1 MSKKRRST
9 SEKSRREL
17 LDELYY
23 LRDVAG
29 EREQRIRRLET
40 ALMQTGEGRARRI
53 VQLEAELA
61 AARAALACMVSSRS
75 WRMTAPLRA
84 LTRWSSKE
92 KAGDLDVSADHTVTP
107 EASQGSE
114 IYPAE
119 PIGRVTA
126 EAPKTAGSET
136 SLPRE
141 RDDTPRFYV
150 DATEVALREGRT
162 GIQRVVR
169 EILRSLS
176 ESPPAG
182 YKVEPVYAAPGQS
195 YRIAMASADGRL
207 VPGTS
212 QPAIEIRPGDVFLG
226 LDHAMEAVVEHASE
240 FEVVKKGGARIYF
253 LCNDTLPLSR
263 PAWFPPQVHELF
275 MAWLTTIARVGDGI
289 ICISRATQSE
299 LRRWLDEL
307 QVQRETP
314 LLLGH
319 FHLGADIAT
328 PARENHT
335 WSAEQRS
342 ALKHLRN
349 IPSFLLVGTLEP
361 RKGHAQTLEAFEL
374 LWQRGQQVALV
385 LVGFQG
391 WMTEVIARRIRH
403 HDEFNHRL
411 FWFMGA
417 DDDFLE
423 ELYRKCTALLAPSEG
438 EGFGLPLIEAARHG
452 LPILCRDI
460 PVFREVAGEHATY
473 FSGFDP
479 KSLANAIRDWLKQ
492 RARDGVPDSN
502 KMRWL
507 TWGQSARQLLDVLL
521 GGRWDA
527 PWTGPRELPPETRSR

>member
-1 MSKKRRST
+1 MSEKQRST

-29 EREQRIRRLET
+29 EREQRILRLEA
-40 ALMQTGEGRARRI
+40 ALMQTGEERAQRI
-53 VQLEAELA
+53 AQLEAELA
-61 AARAALACMVSSRS
+61 AAHAAVATMVGSRS

-84 LTRWSSKE
+84 LTRWFSKE
-92 KAGDLDVSADHTVTP
+92 KAGDLDASIDHTVEP
-107 EASQGSE
+107 AVSQGSE

-119 PIGRVTA
+119 PIRAVTA
-126 EAPKTAGSET
+126 EASKLSGCET

-141 RDDTPRFYV
+141 RDGIPRFYV
-150 DATEVALREGRT
+150 DATEVILREGRT

-169 EILRSLS
+169 GILRSLS

-182 YKVEPVYAAPGQS
+182 YNVEPVYAAPGQS
-195 YRIAMASADGRL
+195 YRAAMASADGRL
-207 VPGTS
+207 VRGTS
-212 QPAIEIRPGDVFLG
+212 PLAIEIRPGDVFLG

-240 FEVVKKGGARIYF
+240 FEAVKKDGARFYF

-263 PAWFPPQVHELF
+263 PDWFPPQVHELF
-275 MAWLTTIARVGDGI
+275 KAWLTTIARVGDGI
-289 ICISRATQSE
+289 ICISRATESE

-307 QVQRETP
+307 QIQRETP

-342 ALKHLRN
+342 ALKHLGN

-361 RKGHAQTLEAFEL
+361 RKGHAQALEAFEL

-391 WMTEVIARRIRH
+391 WMTEVTARRIRH

-417 DDDFLE
+417 DDEFLE

-479 KSLANAIRDWLKQ
+479 QPLANAIRDWLKQ
-492 RARDGVPDSN
+492 RARDGVAESN
-502 KMRWL
+502 RMRWL

-521 GGRWDA
+521 GGQWDES
-527 PWTGPRELPPETRSR
+527 WTGPRELPSETRSH